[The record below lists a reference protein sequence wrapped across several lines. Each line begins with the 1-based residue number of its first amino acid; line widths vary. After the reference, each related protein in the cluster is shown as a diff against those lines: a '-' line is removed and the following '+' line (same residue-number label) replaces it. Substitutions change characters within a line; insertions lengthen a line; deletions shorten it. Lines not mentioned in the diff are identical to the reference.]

1 MKTAPMPRR
10 PIVNGPTSTVG
21 IVTEGIDRTLRARGA
36 TGLNEPSVVAP
47 PSTQALLIG
56 EPEVDG

>member
-1 MKTAPMPRR
+1 
-10 PIVNGPTSTVG
+10 VG